1 MEGKKVNMDYICT
14 IVENDGRTVFRT
26 VDIPRSVELVS
37 KLEGLRRNP
46 NATVLDMQAHME
58 MAVPKEDRRLID
70 YISPYRY
77 SSTFVYKTSYPRR
90 RTWDSLQKEL
100 QGRKNTLEAQFA
112 QNNKEL
118 KRENPGLFK
127 AHMDSSVSRE
137 MDRYADKI
145 KGDYLSDAKRF
156 IQAYNYLRTVRT
168 VKGWPDMRMYS
179 TDTVGFSDF
188 DYKVTEDVSIHLKTN
203 FGYGCAAYFRLGLR
217 YKGIDILPY
226 SLMVRYYYANMR
238 DLIRYTRV
246 YSVDRDSWNTAFA
259 FVEETANQ
267 ASADASA
274 FVEKWILNE
283 VREMV
288 AGLHS
293 ILEDP
298 AFQVREMV
306 EKCGQRAETDYLHV
320 RNMLQDEKE
329 SYGVYPDEMTM
340 AVQAEKVTGALDF
353 LANLTTLSE
362 LLPEIE
368 GFIAEIK
375 EMATEVVPGMDSMLK
390 SIRTRVDFLKERL
403 KEQNAELEKLEKA
416 MKPHEAAIDRLYKNR
431 GEKFKLANRDDFR
444 KKYAAS
450 HKAYADKYAAAS
462 ELRGRIDKLEREA
475 RDREG
480 FAGKLE
486 KCRRKVSDAGLAE
499 SPENAA

>member
-1 MEGKKVNMDYICT
+1 MDYLCT
-14 IVENDGRTVFRT
+14 IVENGGKTEFRT

-37 KLEGLRRNP
+37 KLEGLRSNP
-46 NATVLDMQAHME
+46 NATVLDMQSHME

-70 YISPYRY
+70 YISPHIY
-77 SSTFVYKTSYPRR
+77 STTYVYKTSYPRR

-100 QGRKNTLEAQFA
+100 HGRKKTLEAQFA
-112 QNNKEL
+112 QNNMEL
-118 KRENPGLFK
+118 KKKNPGLFR
-127 AHMDSSVSRE
+127 ARMDSSVSRE
-137 MDRYADKI
+137 MERYTDRI
-145 KGDYLSDAKRF
+145 KGDYLSEAKRF
-156 IQAYNYLRTVRT
+156 IQAYNYLRTVRK

-188 DYKVTEDVSIHLKTN
+188 DYKVTEDISIHLKTN
-203 FGYGCAAYFRLGLR
+203 FGFGHASYFRLGLR

-259 FVEETANQ
+259 FVVETANQ

-288 AGLHS
+288 TGLHG

-298 AFQVREMV
+298 RFQVRDMV
-306 EKCGQRAETDYLHV
+306 EKCGQRADTDYLTV
-320 RNMLQDEKE
+320 RNMLQWEKE
-329 SYGVYPDEMTM
+329 SYGVYPDEMTT
-340 AVQAEKVTGALDF
+340 AVQAEKITGALDF
-353 LANLTTLSE
+353 LSNLTALSG

-375 EMATEVVPGMDSMLK
+375 EMAAKVVPGMDSMLK
-390 SIRTRVDFLKERL
+390 SIRTRVDFLKERI

-416 MKPHEAAIDRLYKNR
+416 MKPHEAAIDRLYKKR
-431 GEKFKLANRDDFR
+431 GEKYKFASRDDFR
-444 KKYAAS
+444 EKYAAS
-450 HKAYADKYAAAS
+450 HKAYAEKYAAAS

-475 RDREG
+475 RDRQG

-486 KCRRKVSDAGLAE
+486 NCRRKVSDAGLAE